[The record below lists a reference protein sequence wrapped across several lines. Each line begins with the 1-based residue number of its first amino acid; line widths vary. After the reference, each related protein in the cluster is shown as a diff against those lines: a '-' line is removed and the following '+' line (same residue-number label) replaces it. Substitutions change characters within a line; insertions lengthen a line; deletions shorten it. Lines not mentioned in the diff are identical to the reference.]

1 MYLNVI
7 LRSLEV
13 DMSEWISVEDELPD
27 EQEQVLGFSN
37 TGAVEIYETLWR
49 EDFGIWQIT
58 HWQPLPK
65 PPAE

>member
-1 MYLNVI
+1 
-7 LRSLEV
+7 
-13 DMSEWISVEDELPD
+13 MSEWISVEDELPD

-37 TGAVEIYETLWR
+37 TGVVEIYETLWR

-65 PPAE
+65 PPVK